1 MSRMDPYEVLGVSR
15 DASQD
20 DVKSAFRKLA
30 RQYHPDVN
38 PGKPEAEEKFKEVN
52 AAYSILSDPE
62 KRARFD
68 RTGSAEDIPTDPF
81 AGGMRMDF
89 GDLFDA
95 FFGGGGSGGRS
106 RSGGRDGDDLQ
117 VEARI
122 TYREVLEG
130 SEHRLS
136 YRRFGRCDGCGGSG
150 AAEGTSPERCGTC
163 RGSGSVNRVQNTF
176 IGQIRT
182 SSPCPTCKAT
192 GQVIAHKCTVC
203 SGRGVKLVEEDR
215 TVQIPPGIESGTR
228 IRVQGAGHD
237 GVGGGSTG
245 DLYVLV
251 LVQQHPRFER
261 DGTHVHARLDLTFA
275 QAAMGDEIEFEGL
288 EGPVPVR
295 IEPGIQPG
303 EEIRVRGQGL
313 PRLHGGNRGELV
325 LHTTI
330 VVPKKLSEAQAKLLR
345 EFAELSGE
353 RVPKQGDGG
362 FLGGLFRGKRK

>member
-1 MSRMDPYEVLGVSR
+1 MDPYDVLGVSR

-20 DVKSAFRKLA
+20 DIKSAFRKLA

-52 AAYSILSDPE
+52 SAYAVLSDPE

-68 RTGSAEDIPTDPF
+68 RTGSADEVPTDPF

-95 FFGGGGSGGRS
+95 FFGGGVSGTRS
-106 RSGGRDGDDLQ
+106 RAGGRDGEDLQ
-117 VEARI
+117 VEAHI

-130 SEHRLS
+130 SEHRLT
-136 YRRFGRCDGCGGSG
+136 YRRFARCGECGGSG
-150 AAEGTSPERCGTC
+150 AAPGTSPDRCPTC
-163 RGSGSVNRVQNTF
+163 HGSGSVNRVQNTF

-192 GQVIAHKCTVC
+192 GEVIASKC
-203 SGRGVKLVEEDR
+203 SGCAGRGLRLTEEDR
-215 TVQIPPGIESGTR
+215 TVNIPPGIESGTS
-228 IRVQGAGHD
+228 IRVQDYGHD
-237 GVGGGSTG
+237 GTGAGSPG

-251 LVQQHPRFER
+251 LVKEDSRFER
-261 DGTHVHARLDLTFA
+261 ENTHLHARLELTFA
-275 QAAMGDEIEFEGL
+275 QAALGDEIEFTGL

-295 IEPGIQPG
+295 IEPGTQPG
-303 EEIRVRGQGL
+303 QQVRVRGQGL
-313 PRLHGGNRGELV
+313 PKLHGGNRGDLV

-330 VVPKKLSEAQAKLLR
+330 KVPKKLGQAQAKLLR

-353 RVPKQGDGG
+353 PVPKPEDVG
-362 FLGGLFRGKRK
+362 FLGSLFRGKRK